1 MPCPAKQVK
10 TVGTLGA
17 VTWVPNTP
25 DEGNL
30 EGTCRTLDNIS
41 GATLLKP
48 GLISRAGWVVV
59 DDSATPLLDAKAG
72 ETRGATHLRGGG
84 GSAAAATGSSDDASP
99 WDTEPWPV
107 ARPAPTVVRDWYFF
121 GHGASTGVGGCGI
134 GMQSRT
140 LLLSAGVLI
149 WRCGVCAALWMSSS
163 GTVCPF
169 AMVLCC
175 RCCLVPKSCRYS
187 IVSTVLNWVIDRLGF
202 FS

>member
-1 MPCPAKQVK
+1 MPCPATQVK
-10 TVGTLGA
+10 AVGTLGA

-121 GHGASTGVGGCGI
+121 GHGASTGVGGVRHGDAVAHPARVCWGI
-134 GMQSRT
+134 D
-140 LLLSAGVLI
+140 LAL
-149 WRCGVCAALWMSSS
+149 WGVCRVMDVVLWYRLSLCY
-163 GTVCPF
+163 G
-169 AMVLCC
+169 AVLSV
-175 RCCLVPKSCRYS
+175 LPGSQVVP
-187 IVSTVLNWVIDRLGF
+187 VLDRFDGPKLGN
-202 FS
+202 